1 MAVGLVPRRALRV
14 RPRALRES
22 RHARGAGCTCS
33 ADDDDASANLG
44 CGRTG
49 ERSIERR
56 SEKTSWWGLA
66 RSGLSPPTDSRG
78 LRHHLPHRR
87 RSSHRYDRLRRRRV
101 RRLRFGEQV
110 TISED
115 DAVAIA
121 REVAETRGW
130 SWRGR
135 VVVNRRRKWIFFG
148 ELSFEVFSNA
158 DYRGGNVIVA
168 VDAKTGEVLRAGFGR
183 R

>member
-1 MAVGLVPRRALRV
+1 M
-14 RPRALRES
+14 
-22 RHARGAGCTCS
+22 
-33 ADDDDASANLG
+33 
-44 CGRTG
+44 
-49 ERSIERR
+49 
-56 SEKTSWWGLA
+56 
-66 RSGLSPPTDSRG
+66 
-78 LRHHLPHRR
+78 
-87 RSSHRYDRLRRRRV
+87 
-101 RRLRFGEQV
+101 